1 MAKSRPTLFE
11 QIKDVDR
18 SSEKAGLSTSP
29 VLRWVIIGVAV
40 IGVGFFLPGRSGE
53 THRLASDNSLLGTMW
68 NDETVVSDFTF
79 PVTKAEAQLAA
90 ERDAARKSTPWVFT
104 IDFSQE
110 ARSVGLMQ
118 SVIRDIDQNAANAAI
133 PREIKD
139 GIAGATATSRRAL
152 SQMLSSRGME
162 LVRKVYLRG
171 PMNMHA
177 SLAPTGVIVLHVD
190 PKTERLLSTTDVI
203 DTSGISQAA
212 TTGASNL
219 PDDVRGVA
227 ISLIRYVCKPQYLYS
242 EALTERARDGAG
254 YSVPQ
259 TIEIVH
265 QGDIIVRKGTKVDQ
279 RTIDKLK
286 SYRDA
291 QFLRSDSRFSFFV
304 VLGSIGHAT
313 VIIAILL
320 LYLYFLRRTSYES
333 NTQLASLLSLPVITA
348 GMAWLSVGI
357 PTKLPLEY
365 AVIVPAFAMLISVL
379 YEARTAFICTLVMAT
394 TVSGVRGNDYSI
406 GLILLIAGMFGAYTV
421 NNIQKRTQIFT
432 SILAVFGGFTITILS
447 IDLERATAGSMILE
461 KLILASV
468 NSVISPL
475 IAFGVILLM
484 EKLFNVA
491 TDLRLE
497 EFDDLNHPL
506 IKQLNERAPGT
517 YQHTLS
523 VARLSEAAA
532 RAIDA
537 NALLAKVGA
546 LYHDVG
552 KLEKSEYFVENQIDI
567 DNKHDKL
574 PPKKSA
580 SIIRQHVQDGIDLA
594 REYGLPERI
603 VKFVPMHHGTILIKH
618 FYAKALDE
626 SLLKDAV
633 IDEAD
638 YRYPG
643 PRPDSK
649 EAAIVMLADASEA
662 LSRVL
667 EKGQREDLEAA
678 VEKIIVDRYTDGQ
691 LSNTDLTMNDL
702 DRIKDSF
709 VRNLL
714 GSTHQRIRYK
724 EIHEPIEPSPLS

>member
-1 MAKSRPTLFE
+1 MAKARPTLFE
-11 QIKDVDR
+11 QIKDIDR
-18 SSEKAGLSTSP
+18 KDENAGLRTSP
-29 VLRWVIIGVAV
+29 VLRWAIIATAV

-53 THRLASDNSLLGTMW
+53 THTLASDMSLLGTMW

-79 PVTKAEAQLAA
+79 PVSKSEEHLTK
-90 ERDAARKSTPWVFT
+90 ERDQARRATPWVFT
-104 IDFSQE
+104 VDHSQE
-110 ARSVGLMQ
+110 QRSIAFLQSAARNVEQGTTISALPRA
-118 SVIRDIDQNAANAAI
+118 SSDAI
-133 PREIKD
+133 S
-139 GIAGATATSRRAL
+139 ALAQTSKHAL
-152 SQMLSSRGME
+152 SQALVTRGIE
-162 LVRKVYLRG
+162 IARRLYQRG
-171 PMNMHA
+171 LMNMGA
-177 SLAPTGVIVLHVD
+177 RQVPGSMIILQLD
-190 PKTERLLSTTDVI
+190 QRSERILSTTDVL
-203 DTSGISQAA
+203 DTTAASQQI
-212 TTGASNL
+212 ASALTSL
-219 PDDVRGVA
+219 PADIRSLAESIVRLA
-227 ISLIRYVCKPQYLYS
+227 CKPQYLYS
-242 EALTERARDGAG
+242 ELLTDRARDGSAL
-254 YSVPQ
+254 SVPQ
-259 TIEIVH
+259 TVEIVH
-265 QGDIIVRKGTKVDQ
+265 QGDIVVRKGSKVDQ

-304 VLGSIGHAT
+304 VLGSLGHAL

-333 NTQLASLLSLPVITA
+333 NGQLASLLSLPVITA
-348 GMAWLSVGI
+348 GMAWLSIGI
-357 PTKLPLEY
+357 STDLPLEY

-394 TVSGVRGNDYSI
+394 TVSGVRGNDYAI
-406 GLILLIAGMFGAYTV
+406 GLILLVAGMLGAYTV

-432 SILAVFGGFTITILS
+432 SILAVFGGFAITILS
-447 IDLERATAGSMILE
+447 IDLERATAGSMILQ

-484 EKLFNVA
+484 EKIFNVA

-497 EFDDLNHPL
+497 DFDDLNHPL
-506 IKQLNERAPGT
+506 LKQLNERAPGT

-532 RAIDA
+532 RAIEA

-580 SIIRQHVQDGIDLA
+580 AIIRQHVQDGIDLA
-594 REYGLPERI
+594 REYGLPDRI
-603 VKFVPMHHGTILIKH
+603 IKFIPMHHGTILIKH

-678 VEKIIVDRYTDGQ
+678 VERIMVDRYSDGQ
-691 LSNTDLTMNDL
+691 LSNTDLTMHDL

-724 EIHEPIEPSPLS
+724 EVPEAPEPPLAS

>member
-1 MAKSRPTLFE
+1 MANARPTLFE

-18 SSEKAGLSTSP
+18 SSEQTGLRTSP
-29 VLRWVIIGVAV
+29 VLRWVIIALAV

-53 THRLASDNSLLGTMW
+53 THRLASDNAMLGTMW
-68 NDETVVSDFTF
+68 NDETVISDFTF
-79 PVTKAEAQLAA
+79 PVTKSESRLNT
-90 ERDAARKSTPWVFT
+90 EREQARRSTPWVFT
-104 IDFSQE
+104 IDQAQE
-110 ARSVGLMQ
+110 SRAGALVQ
-118 SVIRDIDQNAANAAI
+118 AVVRDIDQNTSNASI
-133 PREIKD
+133 PRAIYD
-139 GIAGATATSRRAL
+139 GIANSSASSRRSL
-152 SQMLSSRGME
+152 SQWLSSRGAD
-162 LVRKVYLRG
+162 LVRKIYQHG
-171 PMNMHA
+171 PMNMSA
-177 SLAPTGVIVLHVD
+177 VAAPGGMIVVQID
-190 PKTERLLSTTDVI
+190 PKTERLLSTTETF
-203 DTSGISQAA
+203 DTASVAQHVSAA
-212 TTGASNL
+212 STSL

-227 ISLIRYVCKPQYLYS
+227 QSLLRYVCKPQYLYS
-242 EALTERARDGAG
+242 EALTERAREGSA

-279 RTIDKLK
+279 RTIDKLR

-304 VLGSIGHAT
+304 VLGSLGHAM

-333 NTQLASLLSLPVITA
+333 NGQLASLLSLPVITA

-357 PTKLPLEY
+357 STNLPLEFV
-365 AVIVPAFAMLISVL
+365 VIVPAFAMLISVL

-394 TVSGVRGNDYSI
+394 TVSGVRGNDYGI
-406 GLILLIAGMFGAYTV
+406 GLILLVAGMFGAYTV

-432 SILAVFGGFTITILS
+432 SILAVFGGFAITILS
-447 IDLERATAGSMILE
+447 IDLERATAGAMILE

-506 IKQLNERAPGT
+506 LKQLNERAPGT

-532 RAIDA
+532 RAIEA

-580 SIIRQHVQDGIDLA
+580 AIIRQHVQDGIDLA

-643 PRPDSK
+643 PRPDCK

-678 VEKIIVDRYTDGQ
+678 VEKIIVDRYSDGQ
-691 LSNTDLTMNDL
+691 LSNTDLTMHDL

-724 EIHEPIEPSPLS
+724 EVPEPTEPPPAS

>member
-18 SSEKAGLSTSP
+18 SSERAGLSTSP
-29 VLRWVIIGVAV
+29 ILRWVIISAAV

-79 PVTKAEAQLAA
+79 PVTKAESQLSA

-104 IDFSQE
+104 IDYSQE

-118 SVIRDIDQNAANAAI
+118 SVIRDIDQNASNAAI
-133 PREIKD
+133 PRVIKD
-139 GIAGATATSRRAL
+139 AITSAAATSRRAL
-152 SQMLSSRGME
+152 SQMLSSRGIE
-162 LVRKVYLRG
+162 FVRKAYRRG
-171 PMNMHA
+171 PMNMNA
-177 SLAPTGVIVLHVD
+177 ALAPTGVIVLQVD
-190 PKTERLLSTTDVI
+190 PITEQLLSTTDVI
-203 DTSGISQAA
+203 DTAGIAQAA

-265 QGDIIVRKGTKVDQ
+265 QGDVIVRKGTKVDQ

-304 VLGSIGHAT
+304 VLGSIGHAM

-333 NTQLASLLSLPVITA
+333 NGQLASLLSLPVVTA

-461 KLILASV
+461 KLILASI

-484 EKLFNVA
+484 EKIFNVA

-506 IKQLNERAPGT
+506 IKQLNDRAPGT

-649 EAAIVMLADASEA
+649 ETAIVMLADASEA

-724 EIHEPIEPSPLS
+724 EIPDTTDPLPLP

>member
-177 SLAPTGVIVLHVD
+177 SLAPTGMIVLHVD

>member
-18 SSEKAGLSTSP
+18 SSEKAGLNTSP
-29 VLRWVIIGVAV
+29 VLRWVIIAAAV

-53 THRLASDNSLLGTMW
+53 THRLASDYSLLGTMW

-79 PVTKAEAQLAA
+79 PVTKAESQLAA

-110 ARSVGLMQ
+110 ARSVAMMQ
-118 SVIRDIDQNAANAAI
+118 SVIRDVDQNAANAAI
-133 PREIKD
+133 PREMKD
-139 GIAGATATSRRAL
+139 GIASATATSRRAL

-162 LVRKVYLRG
+162 IVRKAYQRG
-171 PMNMHA
+171 PVNMNA
-177 SLAPTGVIVLHVD
+177 SMAPTGVIVVQVD

-203 DTSGISQAA
+203 DTSGIAQAA
-212 TTGASNL
+212 TTGATTL

-279 RTIDKLK
+279 RTIDKLE

-333 NTQLASLLSLPVITA
+333 NGQLASLLSLPVVTA

-357 PTKLPLEY
+357 ATKLPLEY

-468 NSVISPL
+468 NSVVSPL

-484 EKLFNVA
+484 EKIFNVA

-580 SIIRQHVQDGIDLA
+580 AIIRQHVKDGIDLA

-638 YRYPG
+638 YRYQG

-678 VEKIIVDRYTDGQ
+678 VEKIIVDRYMDGQ

-724 EIHEPIEPSPLS
+724 EIPDPIEPSPLS